1 MLYESP
7 FITVYCCALA
17 LILGACVG
25 SFTACLA
32 WRTLHGESVW
42 RGRSHCDVCG
52 HVLSAR
58 DLVPV
63 VSYLA
68 ARGRCRYC
76 GARLS
81 ARYVWGEAVSGVVFV
96 SLLLKYDI
104 SLQTLEWWLV
114 AAILLACAFADLEG
128 YIIPDRFIAA
138 GIVLFIGTLFFSG
151 RPLKRAADG
160 AIGGFAVALGLL
172 LFVLLMEK
180 LLGREAM
187 GGGDIKLLF
196 LTGLFLGWQGNLLCL
211 FAACLAG
218 IVTGLVSA
226 RRAGKDDGGDA
237 GEERRPIPWGPSIA
251 FGAFVAAMIGDQVW
265 VWYLSLL

>member
-7 FITVYCCALA
+7 FITIYCCVLA

-25 SFTACLA
+25 SFTGCLA
-32 WRTLHGESVW
+32 WRTVHGESIW

-52 HVLSAR
+52 HSLGVR

-68 ARGRCRYC
+68 AGGRCRYC
-76 GARLS
+76 GAKLP
-81 ARYVWGEAVSGVVFV
+81 ARHVWGEAMSAAVYVA
-96 SLLLKYDI
+96 LLLKYDI
-104 SLQTLEWWLV
+104 SLQTLEWWLA

-138 GIVLFIGTLFFSG
+138 GIVLFIGTLFFSD

-211 FAACLAG
+211 FVACLAG

-226 RRAGKDDGGDA
+226 RRRGGGEDAAGQ
-237 GEERRPIPWGPSIA
+237 EHRPIPWGPSSA
-251 FGAFVAAMIGDQVW
+251 LGAFVAAMVSDQVW
-265 VWYLSLL
+265 AWYLSLL